1 MREIIYLSELTLPST
16 SAQALQILKM
26 CDSFSEYRNVTLI
39 IKDKKKNIN
48 PFNIKKKLQFKKTI
62 LIF

>member
-39 IKDKKKNIN
+39 IKDKKSIN
-48 PFNIKKKLQFKKTI
+48 FSKLKKI
-62 LIF
+62 II

>member
-39 IKDKKKNIN
+39 IKDKKKYK
-48 PFNIKKKLQFKKTI
+48 FSKLKKNYNLKTI